1 LNFYET
7 DNTTSI
13 IGASQHAETASTA
26 IAGHTGHSGHSGH
39 PGHTVSI
46 YRSRPVEEEHSLLF
60 FIPALFSSVCGQ
72 GIFFAD

>member
-1 LNFYET
+1 MKLT
-7 DNTTSI
+7 IRHRSLGLHST
-13 IGASQHAETASTA
+13 QKTASTA
-26 IAGHTGHSGHSGH
+26 IAGHSGHTGHSGH